1 MNKIIVFWQM
11 KSENVKKWQNF
22 LSIKLQN
29 KCKLVFALLKTFDWK
44 NTFKFWSRVSLE
56 ENLCKDSEDP
66 FRWHNTIW
74 VWGHKHWQKIGRI
87 PNLDHRVKLIARKQR
102 FDYFNCWYLNFNPSN
117 SKKELFMMHIKIV
130 NRNAAYLKNYS

>member
-1 MNKIIVFWQM
+1 M

-22 LSIKLQN
+22 LSLKLQN
-29 KCKLVFALLKTFDWK
+29 KCKLVFAKKKKLVFALLKTFDWK

-74 VWGHKHWQKIGRI
+74 VWGHKHWQTVEWL
-87 PNLDHRVKLIARKQR
+87 PNLDHRVKLIARK
-102 FDYFNCWYLNFNPSN
+102 P
-117 SKKELFMMHIKIV
+117 K
-130 NRNAAYLKNYS
+130 